1 MRIPDCS
8 LHGRRRGLDLFAIS
22 INVSEEL
29 ERLTRYLCLW
39 NQLGIPVGLL
49 PLRRILPELTAVD
62 RRTTGRF
69 RRRAGRN
76 WALFPGTCHNQYKM
90 NPRNK
95 VPEHSAVIDLFYLP

>member
-1 MRIPDCS
+1 MRTRTVRFTCKGAAW
-8 LHGRRRGLDLFAIS
+8 HLFAIY
-22 INVSEEL
+22 VSEAL
-29 ERLTRYLCLW
+29 EWLTRHLCLW

-49 PLRRILPELTAVD
+49 PLRRILPELMAVD

-76 WALFPGTCHNQYKM
+76 WAPFPGTYHNQYRM